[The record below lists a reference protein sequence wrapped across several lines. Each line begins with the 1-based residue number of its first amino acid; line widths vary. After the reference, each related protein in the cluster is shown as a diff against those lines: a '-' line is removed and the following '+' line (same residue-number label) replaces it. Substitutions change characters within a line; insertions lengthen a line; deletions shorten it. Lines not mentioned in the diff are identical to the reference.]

1 MSQIVEFSF
10 RYRRVPQK
18 MLQMAEKLPI
28 SLQML
33 QMAEKLPISLEIW
46 RSSWRKFRKW
56 LRNRQLN
63 CAKSR

>member
-10 RYRRVPQK
+10 RYGRVPQK

-33 QMAEKLPISLEIW
+33 QMAEKLPISLEI
-46 RSSWRKFRKW
+46 
-56 LRNRQLN
+56 
-63 CAKSR
+63 

>member
-33 QMAEKLPISLEIW
+33 QMAEKLPISLQMLQMAEKLPISLEI
-46 RSSWRKFRKW
+46 
-56 LRNRQLN
+56 
-63 CAKSR
+63 